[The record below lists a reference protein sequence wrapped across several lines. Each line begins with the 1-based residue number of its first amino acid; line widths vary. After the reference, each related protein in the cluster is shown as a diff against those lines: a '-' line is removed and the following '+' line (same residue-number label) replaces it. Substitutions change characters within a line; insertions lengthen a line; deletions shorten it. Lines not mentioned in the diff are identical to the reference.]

1 MNKKERQEEIVDL
14 ISKDVFRESRIEN
27 NKPSKPEEDMGM
39 NKQNHHLQC
48 PCCEAFAKIN
58 IPPDYKPTEENEFSK
73 SAFFG
78 KVDLPQ
84 VVCPNCKNIFWI
96 NITWIDE

>member
-1 MNKKERQEEIVDL
+1 MNKRERQEEIVDL

-39 NKQNHHLQC
+39 NKQKHHLQC

-58 IPPDYKPTEENEFSK
+58 VPPNYEPIEENEFK
-73 SAFFG
+73 KDTFFG
-78 KVDLPQ
+78 KIELPQ